1 MNSNVHRPVKH
12 QCPFCDCNFATPSA
26 VVHHLESKC
35 CRAAVW
41 MNLGK
46 LHDIILN
53 LDPQNLLTIPV
64 ADPEDYPVIVDQA
77 SGDGHKCGICS
88 RVFGKA
94 AGLKAHLK
102 SPVHRVPI
110 YHCVNSPEQCDKQ
123 FVTLAA
129 LWNHL
134 ESEACGIMWFEDLE
148 VFHEN
153 IKSAVLSRRI
163 ITPFDVQV

>member
-1 MNSNVHRPVKH
+1 
-12 QCPFCDCNFATPSA
+12 
-26 VVHHLESKC
+26 
-35 CRAAVW
+35 
-41 MNLGK
+41 MNLRK
-46 LHDIILN
+46 LHGLILN
-53 LDPQNLLTIPV
+53 LDPQSLLTIPV
-64 ADPEDYPVIVDQA
+64 VNPEEDYPVIVDQV
-77 SGDGHKCGICS
+77 SGDSHRCDICS
-88 RVFGKA
+88 RVFRKA

-134 ESEACGIMWFEDLE
+134 ESESCGIMWFEDLE

-153 IKSAVLSRRI
+153 IKSAVFARRI